1 MEEIKKCS
9 NCKYFEKHYVI
20 AKSYKLRETSCG
32 SCGSLKVKIHH
43 AKKHIYENSACKFW
57 EERTGE
63 PQEMQSVE
71 TVLSKIE
78 KDLKNIS
85 MILEVKNKKP
95 RI

>member
-9 NCKYFEKHYVI
+9 NCNYYKNHYI
-20 AKSYKLRETSCG
+20 ISKNYKLKEVLCG
-32 SCGSLKVKIHH
+32 QCANHKVKIHH
-43 AKKHIYENSACKFW
+43 AKKHLYENSACKFW
-57 EERTGE
+57 EERTDE